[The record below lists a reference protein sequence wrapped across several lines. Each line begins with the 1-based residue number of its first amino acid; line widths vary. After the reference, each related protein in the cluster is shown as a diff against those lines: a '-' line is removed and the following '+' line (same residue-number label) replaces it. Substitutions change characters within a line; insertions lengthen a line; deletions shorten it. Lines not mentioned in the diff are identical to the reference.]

1 MEAVSLKPEIH
12 LKSIS
17 EVLPLSQKD
26 SFFWSLCCSFW
37 QPVALPSRGKLLCS
51 YGFVFAW
58 SHQQDCLR
66 GSTRRTESVQTGNP
80 TCPVRGST
88 KICPYFHFINLS
100 VAGLVGSYASTS
112 LFMGEGSPFAG
123 AARGC
128 RSRVR
133 EQSSELLCSR
143 QALS

>member
-1 MEAVSLKPEIH
+1 MKPEIH

-37 QPVALPSRGKLLCS
+37 QPITLPSRGKLLCS

-58 SHQQDCLR
+58 SHRQDCLR
-66 GSTRRTESVQTGNP
+66 GTVRRTESVQTGNP

-88 KICPYFHFINLS
+88 NSRICPYFHFINLS
-100 VAGLVGSYASTS
+100 VADLVGSYASTS
-112 LFMGEGSPFAG
+112 LFTGERSPFPG
-123 AARGC
+123 ATRGC

-133 EQSSELLCSR
+133 EQSSELLFSR